1 MATIQGKITY
11 ALEPRTGQNARG
23 AWMVQEF
30 VLESYDQP
38 YPRHCVF
45 SVFGEDRLKQFN
57 IKAGDDVAVDI
68 DIDARE
74 YNGRFYNSV
83 RAWRVVHITAP
94 QPSVAPGYGAQPASP
109 AGYGMQPAPAAG
121 YGSQAA
127 SPAGYGAPQ
136 PPASPAG
143 YSAPQSAPMAPP
155 PAPADDPLQGDT
167 SDDLPF

>member
-1 MATIQGKITY
+1 MPTIQGKITY
-11 ALEPRTGQNARG
+11 ALEPRTGENARG
-23 AWMVQEF
+23 KWMVQEF

-83 RAWRVVHITAP
+83 RAWRVAHIAP
-94 QPSVAPGYGAQPASP
+94 PSQTAPGYGAQPAAPIGQSAP
-109 AGYGMQPAPAAG
+109 SAAAAPNGSQPASAA
-121 YGSQAA
+121 
-127 SPAGYGAPQ
+127 PN
-136 PPASPAG
+136 G
-143 YSAPQSAPMAPP
+143 YSAPLGAPMAPP
-155 PAPADDPLQGDT
+155 PAPADDPLQGDS

>member
-1 MATIQGKITY
+1 MPTIQGKITY
-11 ALEPRTGQNARG
+11 ALEPRTGQSARG
-23 AWMVQEF
+23 SWMVQEF

-83 RAWRVVHITAP
+83 RAWRVAHITP
-94 QPSVAPGYGAQPASP
+94 PSPTATPTYSAQPA
-109 AGYGMQPAPAAG
+109 AAPAT
-121 YGSQAA
+121 S
-127 SPAGYGAPQ
+127 GAPI
-136 PPASPAG
+136 
-143 YSAPQSAPMAPP
+143 PP
-155 PAPADDPLQGDT
+155 PATSTVAPSATGNAAIPPNDPLAGGDDPLSGDS

>member
-1 MATIQGKITY
+1 MPTIQGKITY

-45 SVFGEDRLKQFN
+45 SVFGENRLKQFN

-94 QPSVAPGYGAQPASP
+94 QPQASPGYGAQTASP
-109 AGYGMQPAPAAG
+109 AGY
-121 YGSQAA
+121 S
-127 SPAGYGAPQ
+127 APQ
-136 PPASPAG
+136 APASPAG

-155 PAPADDPLQGDT
+155 PPPADDPLQGDT